1 MNPALEAAFRLSTS
15 LPSRVHYRQEPP
27 IAITRAGN
35 GKPITINGIYY
46 ESMAEASEILRI
58 SYKMLC
64 KLRDTSPICPLK
76 GLLGFNEEPLVSV
89 DFNHNSSSAIFDT
102 VGTKVM
108 GKLVKILAWYDNE
121 WGFSN
126 RMLDVA
132 AAWMKV
138 K

>member
-46 ESMAEASEILRI
+46 ESMTEASEMLRI
-58 SYKMLC
+58 SYKALC

-76 GLLGFNEEPLVSV
+76 GLLVDKKKFMRRGRGRPRNTGRGEE
-89 DFNHNSSSAIFDT
+89 
-102 VGTKVM
+102 
-108 GKLVKILAWYDNE
+108 
-121 WGFSN
+121 
-126 RMLDVA
+126 
-132 AAWMKV
+132 
-138 K
+138 